1 MFEFVFDS
9 SIYKC
14 TFVGAVLACG
24 FFIGFT
30 IVGKYVYSPM
40 IQDSKS
46 DDIYLTDEEKAVAEY
61 IIRYND
67 DYEYLEEVE
76 MSKER
81 IDQLKN
87 SYLTEDTPLGV
98 IKMYYCNDNESFI
111 YWCEKQIPYKVLEAV
126 SKKYAIEYD
135 CKYIHVDM
143 DYELKTKR
151 EKLMN
156 ATNIRVDASGG
167 DASACDASGCDAS
180 GCDVNGDDD
189 DDDSVF
195 VTFKKYN
202 KLEHV
207 SGDEKTDSNKD
218 NKKKNKKDI
227 IVCEK
232 ANRYSYR
239 GPYVKVEDKP
249 EQGERCIKNI
259 SFGEFM
265 KAKNTFK
272 TKSSEVDYN
281 EESAVDGFWRFLD
294 IKYVADDLVFKQNT
308 EKRDEIVKR
317 GVFKMN
323 GVEYSDIDKYHKAV
337 MEELKSTASCN
348 NSDNSYDVLECETD
362 SGADNN
368 EIVRDLSNA
377 VVDSDTEDEPEQITS
392 SNDVQS
398 GKRISRRG
406 SVDSSEE
413 KNSSSWGFGLQW

>member
-81 IDQLKN
+81 IDELKN

-180 GCDVNGDDD
+180 GCDASGCDVNGD

-218 NKKKNKKDI
+218 NKKKTRRI
-227 IVCEK
+227 LL
-232 ANRYSYR
+232 
-239 GPYVKVEDKP
+239 
-249 EQGERCIKNI
+249 
-259 SFGEFM
+259 F
-265 KAKNTFK
+265 
-272 TKSSEVDYN
+272 
-281 EESAVDGFWRFLD
+281 
-294 IKYVADDLVFKQNT
+294 
-308 EKRDEIVKR
+308 VKR
-317 GVFKMN
+317 QTV
-323 GVEYSDIDKYHKAV
+323 
-337 MEELKSTASCN
+337 TP
-348 NSDNSYDVLECETD
+348 T
-362 SGADNN
+362 
-368 EIVRDLSNA
+368 
-377 VVDSDTEDEPEQITS
+377 VDHM
-392 SNDVQS
+392 
-398 GKRISRRG
+398 
-406 SVDSSEE
+406 
-413 KNSSSWGFGLQW
+413 

>member
-1 MFEFVFDS
+1 
-9 SIYKC
+9 
-14 TFVGAVLACG
+14 
-24 FFIGFT
+24 
-30 IVGKYVYSPM
+30 
-40 IQDSKS
+40 
-46 DDIYLTDEEKAVAEY
+46 
-61 IIRYND
+61 
-67 DYEYLEEVE
+67 
-76 MSKER
+76 
-81 IDQLKN
+81 
-87 SYLTEDTPLGV
+87 
-98 IKMYYCNDNESFI
+98 
-111 YWCEKQIPYKVLEAV
+111 
-126 SKKYAIEYD
+126 
-135 CKYIHVDM
+135 
-143 DYELKTKR
+143 
-151 EKLMN
+151 
-156 ATNIRVDASGG
+156 
-167 DASACDASGCDAS
+167 
-180 GCDVNGDDD
+180 
-189 DDDSVF
+189 
-195 VTFKKYN
+195 
-202 KLEHV
+202 
-207 SGDEKTDSNKD
+207 
-218 NKKKNKKDI
+218 
-227 IVCEK
+227 
-232 ANRYSYR
+232 
-239 GPYVKVEDKP
+239 
-249 EQGERCIKNI
+249 
-259 SFGEFM
+259 M

-337 MEELKSTASCN
+337 MEELKSTTSCN